1 MSTFDRS
8 SFSRA
13 AVERGQDA
21 NAPTRRS
28 VLIVEDDTATARA
41 IEVLL
46 DRAGYDARVCHKGG
60 DALKQVRQDRPS
72 ALLIDV
78 HLKDVSGLVLAQQ
91 VRQELGPDVPIIMV
105 SGDTSMETLNS
116 LPHVGA
122 TYFLSKPMNADS
134 LVRHVR
140 EWLA

>member
-1 MSTFDRS
+1 MS
-8 SFSRA
+8 SFDQSSSFRA
-13 AVERGQDA
+13 AVERGPDSVG
-21 NAPTRRS
+21 PTRRT
-28 VLIVEDDTATARA
+28 VLIVDDDRATARA

-46 DRAGYDARVCHKGG
+46 DRAGYDASACYNGG
-60 DALKQVRQDRPS
+60 EAMKRVRQERPS

-91 VRQELGPDVPIIMV
+91 VRQELGPEVPIIMV

-122 TYFLSKPMNADS
+122 TYFLSKPMNADT
-134 LVRHVR
+134 LVQHVR
-140 EWLA
+140 QWLS